1 MVNHYCFSMLQT
13 AGDRALTAMGN
24 RITHQGAV
32 YSVTRSIGAP
42 FTLIIR
48 ESTVDDGTLY
58 ADQCCGSGSGST
70 CFWASRIRIL

>member
-1 MVNHYCFSMLQT
+1 MLNNYRYPTFYSMLQT
-13 AGDRALTAMGN
+13 AGDRALTAMGS

-48 ESTVDDGTLY
+48 EVN
-58 ADQCCGSGSGST
+58 C
-70 CFWASRIRIL
+70 R